1 LRRRDGELIERITS
15 FSEREFAHF
24 ALDAAGIA
32 FSATLNGTSGG
43 DFLEDAIE
51 PGGAELRGE

>member
-1 LRRRDGELIERITS
+1 LRRREGGLIEWIAA

-24 ALDAAGIA
+24 PFDATGIA
-32 FSATLNGTSGG
+32 FPATLNGTSGG

-51 PGGAELRGE
+51 PGGAVLRGE

>member
-1 LRRRDGELIERITS
+1 MGA

-24 ALDAAGIA
+24 PLDATGIV
-32 FSATLNGTSGG
+32 FSATLNGTPGG

-51 PGGAELRGE
+51 PGGAVLRGE

>member
-1 LRRRDGELIERITS
+1 LRGREGELIEWMGA

-24 ALDAAGIA
+24 AFDATGIA
-32 FSATLNGTSGG
+32 FPATSDGTSGG

-51 PGGAELRGE
+51 PGGALLRGE

>member
-1 LRRRDGELIERITS
+1 MGA

-24 ALDAAGIA
+24 PFDATGIA
-32 FSATLNGTSGG
+32 FPATLNGTPGS

-51 PGGAELRGE
+51 PGGAVLRGK

>member
-1 LRRRDGELIERITS
+1 LIEWIAA

-24 ALDAAGIA
+24 PFDAAGIA
-32 FSATLNGTSGG
+32 FCATLNSTSGG

-51 PGGAELRGE
+51 PGGTVLRGE